1 MHPLQKLLDNNKTW
15 ADKVKKENPSFFSH
29 LAQQQSPKFL
39 WIGCSDSRVPANQI
53 TGLEPGQV
61 FVHRNVANLVV
72 KNDLNCLSVM
82 QYAVDVLKVEH
93 IIVCGH
99 YGCGGV
105 LAALRHESL
114 GLIDGW
120 LKHLGDIRDD
130 HEKSLAAI
138 SNEALKHDRLWEIN
152 VIEQALN
159 VCKTGIVQNAWA
171 RGQTLSVHGWVY
183 RLTDGL
189 LHDMKGYTSSTAEML
204 ELEESVQKMRA

>member
-1 MHPLQKLLDNNKTW
+1 
-15 ADKVKKENPSFFSH
+15 
-29 LAQQQSPKFL
+29 
-39 WIGCSDSRVPANQI
+39 
-53 TGLEPGQV
+53 
-61 FVHRNVANLVV
+61 
-72 KNDLNCLSVM
+72 M

-120 LKHLGDIRDD
+120 LKHLGDIRDN

-138 SNEALKHDRLWEIN
+138 SNEALKHDRLCEIN

-189 LHDMKGYTSSTAEML
+189 LHDMKGYTSSTAEMCK
-204 ELEESVQKMRA
+204 LEESVKKMRV